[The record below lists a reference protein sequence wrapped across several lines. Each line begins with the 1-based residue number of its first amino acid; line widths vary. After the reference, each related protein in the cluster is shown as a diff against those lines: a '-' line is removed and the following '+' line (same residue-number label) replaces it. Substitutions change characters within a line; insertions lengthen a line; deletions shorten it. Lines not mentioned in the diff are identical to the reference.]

1 MPALTDQDIANYQRN
16 GYLCPLDILSPKEAA
31 EGRADVEALEAD
43 YAGKLEKPVSDYL
56 RMNAHFASD
65 VPLRIAR
72 DPRVLDKIE
81 GILGPDILLWSCEY
95 FIKEANTKKIV
106 SWHQD
111 LTYWGMDG
119 SDHEVTAWIA
129 LSPAT
134 EHSGCMK
141 FVPGSH
147 TQTIVPHSDT
157 FAQDNLLSR
166 GQEIAVDVD
175 ENDAIFAELQPGQMS
190 LHHGRLFH
198 GSGPNVSDDRRI
210 ALVMRFI
217 RPDTPSTGA
226 SKDFAMLVRGMDTSG
241 NRINVMP
248 PPGSFT
254 PAQMRLY
261 DKITAAQTDVLAEGL
276 GADAQLYDGQ
286 EVANG

>member
-1 MPALTDQDIANYQRN
+1 MTALTDQDIAQYQRT
-16 GYLCPLDILSPKEAA
+16 GYLCPLDILTPEEAA
-31 EGRADVEALEAD
+31 QGRAGVEALESDFAD
-43 YAGKLEKPVSDYL
+43 KLAKPVSDYL
-56 RMNAHFASD
+56 RMNSHFASD

-95 FIKEANTKKIV
+95 FIKEAHSTKVV

-134 EHSGCMK
+134 QVSGCMK

-147 TQTIVPHSDT
+147 TQTIVPHTDT
-157 FAQDNLLSR
+157 FAEDNQLSR

-198 GSGPNVSDDRRI
+198 GSGPNVSNDRRI

-226 SKDFAMLVRGMDTSG
+226 GKDFAMLVRGMDAHG
-241 NRINVMP
+241 NRTNVMP

-254 PAQMRLY
+254 AAQMQLY
-261 DKITAAQTDVLAEGL
+261 DKITTAQTAVLADGL
-276 GADAQLYDGQ
+276 GADVQLYGGR
-286 EVANG
+286 EATNG

>member
-1 MPALTDQDIANYQRN
+1 MPPLTASQISNYQRD
-16 GYLCPLDILSPKEAA
+16 GYLCPLDILSPDEAA
-31 EGRADVEALEAD
+31 EGRAAVEGLEREF
-43 YAGKLEKPVSDYL
+43 AGKLPKPIGHYL
-56 RMNAHFASD
+56 RLNAHFASD

-72 DPRVLDKIE
+72 DPRVLDCVE
-81 GILGPDILLWSCEY
+81 GILGPDIMLWSCEY
-95 FIKEANTKKIV
+95 FIKEAKTTKIV

-134 EHSGCMK
+134 AHSGCMK

-147 TQTIVPHSDT
+147 RQDLVPHSDT
-157 FAQDNLLSR
+157 FAEDNLLSR
-166 GQEIAVDVD
+166 GQEVAVEVNED
-175 ENDAIFAELQPGQMS
+175 DAIHAEIQPGQMS

-198 GSGPNVSDDRRI
+198 GSGPNASDDRRI
-210 ALVMRFI
+210 ALVMRYI

-226 SKDFAMLVRGMDTSG
+226 GKDFAMLVRGMDRQGT
-241 NRINVMP
+241 RINVMP
-248 PPGSFT
+248 SPGSFT

-261 DKITAAQTDVLAEGL
+261 DEISAAQNDVLADGL
-276 GADAQLYDGQ
+276 DMGKALYGGQ